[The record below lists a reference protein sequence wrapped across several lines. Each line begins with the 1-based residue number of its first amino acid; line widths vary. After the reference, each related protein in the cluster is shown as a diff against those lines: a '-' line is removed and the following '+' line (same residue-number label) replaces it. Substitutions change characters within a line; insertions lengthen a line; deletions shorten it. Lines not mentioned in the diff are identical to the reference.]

1 MRGQNVALGMIL
13 CLSGGSRLFPGLP
26 QLCRTS
32 RLRVSSWLP
41 NLVLSLRSDPQSL
54 SLRTSPRF
62 VAYELPL
69 GCKVL
74 FGSDLCGE
82 FSLFAP
88 LYILVSFVKNKVL
101 ISAWVYFWA
110 FYLVPLVC
118 ISVFVPVPYC
128 LDDFGFVV

>member
-82 FSLFAP
+82 FSLFAFEAP
-88 LYILVSFVKNKVL
+88 VASL
-101 ISAWVYFWA
+101 ITV
-110 FYLVPLVC
+110 
-118 ISVFVPVPYC
+118 VPVQFQSRFLIP
-128 LDDFGFVV
+128 LERGPPRVRILLLH